1 MRIVLAP
8 LRRGTDL
15 LISLCALVGAAGL
28 MVALGVVAADVIG
41 RALGAPLFGARDIVS
56 MAGVFVVF
64 GGMAQAHRK
73 GAHIVVDLFERY
85 FPPRL
90 NLVLTV
96 AGHLLGAMVFGLI
109 AWQLWLTVDL
119 ARLLR
124 MSTNLLYLPRA
135 PFLQAM
141 TVMAGVCAL
150 SMVLTA
156 VETLLAARETPAGGA
171 AA

>member
-1 MRIVLAP
+1 MRTVIAP
-8 LRRGTDL
+8 LRWVTDG
-15 LISLCALVGAAGL
+15 LILLCALAGAAGL
-28 MVALGVVAADVIG
+28 LVALVVVAADVTG
-41 RALGAPLFGARDIVS
+41 RAFGAPLYGARDIVS

-85 FPPRL
+85 FPRPL
-90 NLVLTV
+90 NRVLTV
-96 AGHLLGAMVFGLI
+96 AGHLLGAFVFVLI
-109 AWQLWLTVDL
+109 AWQLWAMVDL

-150 SMVLTA
+150 SMA
-156 VETLLAARETPAGGA
+156 LAALECVLPQDKTRAKDLPA
-171 AA
+171 